1 MHAVV
6 EKEVQP
12 ADRLENTFETAATR
26 ALNQSPPRPQI
37 LRNGGTD
44 LSMELHVDQRRLI
57 DAEEMSI
64 GVALECLEDHTRG
77 DAAPDAGFDDAARP

>member
-1 MHAVV
+1 
-6 EKEVQP
+6 
-12 ADRLENTFETAATR
+12 
-26 ALNQSPPRPQI
+26 
-37 LRNGGTD
+37 
-44 LSMELHVDQRRLI
+44 MELHVDQRRLI